1 MKKKIIIII
10 SILIIILIIILKL
23 FIFNKDSRGLYK
35 INDSRSIYSD
45 ILNPKMLL
53 DGKVVPVKE
62 IAKTNCTS
70 SCIYNYSEPIE
81 ILRDGGS
88 KIYEYEVENEKYYLI
103 ECNKINSN
111 YNNGKDVIISKDKSK
126 LANWC

>member
-45 ILNPKMLL
+45 IK
-53 DGKVVPVKE
+53 
-62 IAKTNCTS
+62 
-70 SCIYNYSEPIE
+70 
-81 ILRDGGS
+81 
-88 KIYEYEVENEKYYLI
+88 KYYQD
-103 ECNKINSN
+103 S
-111 YNNGKDVIISKDKSK
+111 
-126 LANWC
+126 